1 MANPRSS
8 VPSEIVNVLSL
19 EPPEMN
25 HTVIFDGPSTE
36 NDIYL
41 FVGVLPDI
49 AEAPPVLSLYVP
61 LYPSENVL
69 LLLSTVIGVPSLGT
83 TVSPLYVLVEAI
95 EPLDAV

>member
-1 MANPRSS
+1 M
-8 VPSEIVNVLSL
+8 
-19 EPPEMN
+19 PPEMN

-69 LLLSTVIGVPSLGT
+69 LLLSTVIGVPSLHKGGNAEPY
-83 TVSPLYVLVEAI
+83 VAGGHGDPPLRYGYYL
-95 EPLDAV
+95 